1 MSSPGPTLADPSAA
15 GPSLAGPSL
24 AGRVA
29 IVTGSA
35 MNIGR
40 ATALM
45 LAREGASIM
54 VHAKSNRDG
63 VEETR
68 RLIQAAGGTAEGHL
82 ADLSTEAGAQG
93 LIDAAVARFGRLD
106 ILVNNAAIR
115 RNTPI
120 TEISYAEWR
129 EVLGSSL
136 DCAFLATRAAVPHM
150 VKGQWGRIVSLG
162 GISMFLG
169 AAGRAHVSAAK
180 AGMIGMSRSLASEL
194 GPHGITVNVVA
205 PGVIDTVRGGAAG
218 KRSGASNTST
228 APIRRDGRPEE
239 IAHVIT
245 MLCRP
250 EGGFTTGQTIEVNGG
265 SHFI

>member
-1 MSSPGPTLADPSAA
+1 MSSLQ
-15 GPSLAGPSL
+15 
-24 AGRVA
+24 GRVA
-29 IVTGSA
+29 VVTGSA

-45 LAREGASIM
+45 LAREGAQVM
-54 VHAKSNRDG
+54 VHAKSNAAG
-63 VEETR
+63 VEETKS
-68 RLIQAAGGTAEGHL
+68 LITAIGGTAVGHL
-82 ADLSTEAGAQG
+82 ADLSTEAGAAG
-93 LIDAAVARFGRLD
+93 LIEATIKRFGRLD

-120 TEISYAEWR
+120 TEITLAEWR

-150 VKGQWGRIVSLG
+150 IAAKWGRIVNLG
-162 GISMFLG
+162 GISMFVG
-169 AAGRAHVSAAK
+169 TAGRSHVSAAK
-180 AGMIGMSRSLASEL
+180 AGMVGMSRALASEL

-205 PGVIDTVRGGAAG
+205 PGIIDTVRGGAAG
-218 KRSGASNTST
+218 ARPGVSSLAKVPVGRE
-228 APIRRDGRPEE
+228 GRPEE

-250 EGGFTTGQTIEVNGG
+250 EGGYTTGQTIEVNGG

>member
-1 MSSPGPTLADPSAA
+1 MSSLT
-15 GPSLAGPSL
+15 
-24 AGRVA
+24 GRVA
-29 IVTGSA
+29 VVTGSA

-45 LAREGASIM
+45 LAREGAKVM
-54 VHAKSNRDG
+54 VHAKSNAAG
-63 VEETR
+63 VEETKA
-68 RLIQAAGGTAEGHL
+68 LITAAGGQADGHL
-82 ADLSTEAGAQG
+82 ADLSTEAGAAS
-93 LIDAAVARFGRLD
+93 LIDAAVKRFGSLD
-106 ILVNNAAIR
+106 ILINNAAIR

-129 EVLGSSL
+129 EVLASSL

-150 VKGQWGRIVSLG
+150 IAGKWGRVVNLG
-162 GISMFLG
+162 GISMFIG
-169 AAGRAHVSAAK
+169 TAGRAHVSAAK
-180 AGMIGMSRSLASEL
+180 AGMVGMSRALASEL

-218 KRSGASNTST
+218 ARPSTST
-228 APIRRDGRPEE
+228 ASPVGREGRPEE

-250 EGGFTTGQTIEVNGG
+250 EGGYTTGQTIEVNGG

>member
-1 MSSPGPTLADPSAA
+1 MTTISGQ
-15 GPSLAGPSL
+15 SL

-29 IVTGSA
+29 VITGSA

-45 LAREGASIM
+45 LAREGAEIM
-54 VHAKSNRDG
+54 VHAKSNREG
-63 VEETR
+63 VDETR
-68 RLIQAAGGTAEGHL
+68 RLIAAAGGTADGHL
-82 ADLSTEAGAQG
+82 ADLSTEAGAQS
-93 LIDAAVARFGRLD
+93 LIDATVKRFGRLD

-150 VKGQWGRIVSLG
+150 VKGKWGRIVNLG
-162 GISMFLG
+162 GISMFIG
-169 AAGRAHVSAAK
+169 TAGRAHVSAAK
-180 AGMIGMSRSLASEL
+180 AGMVGMTRALASEL
-194 GPHGITVNVVA
+194 GPSGITVNVVA
-205 PGVIDTVRGGAAG
+205 PGIVDTVRGGAAG
-218 KRSGASNTST
+218 QRPGPST
-228 APIRRDGRPEE
+228 AANVPVRREGRPDE
-239 IAHVIT
+239 IAHIIT

-250 EGGFTTGQTIEVNGG
+250 DGGYTTGQTIEVNGG